1 MIETE
6 VLVRGPEGGPGKLRL
21 VEYTDPYSIWCWGCE
36 PAVRRVEW
44 VYAGSVDLEIRMGGL
59 FEDFTPMREQFA
71 RMSGGQWK
79 DSVLAFMNAVAEHHR
94 MPMDPAAM
102 MDTIEDFRST
112 WPACEA
118 VKAAEL
124 QGVPVGR
131 RYLRRLREAALVE
144 GQAIHRRAVQEKLA
158 SEVGLRVRDFMLALA
173 DGTARRAFEADL
185 ETCRAHGVTGFPTFE
200 CGTGD
205 VSLRIEG
212 WQPWEAIDDTL
223 RKMDPSLKG
232 DGRRVGDPPRG
243 PGRGGEGGAAR
254 SREGRDVGAAVEN
267 GAERLASVGVLIRQ
281 SDASF
286 TSDARF
292 WGAGQS
298 PAYPR
303 CGCGLGSS
311 SPLPRT
317 PRNHGGGHCRDP
329 RRGHADGKDLGRRSP
344 RSREPRLSR

>member
-1 MIETE
+1 
-6 VLVRGPEGGPGKLRL
+6 
-21 VEYTDPYSIWCWGCE
+21 
-36 PAVRRVEW
+36 
-44 VYAGSVDLEIRMGGL
+44 MGGL

-223 RKMDPSLKG
+223 RKMDPSLKPKEMLATPANVLAFLRHY
-232 DGRRVGDPPRG
+232 GRAATLEVAAAFGVTDDESEILLEDLDAEGKVVRREVGKGVMWEPPLKT
-243 PGRGGEGGAAR
+243 GR
-254 SREGRDVGAAVEN
+254 
-267 GAERLASVGVLIRQ
+267 
-281 SDASF
+281 SDS
-286 TSDARF
+286 
-292 WGAGQS
+292 
-298 PAYPR
+298 
-303 CGCGLGSS
+303 
-311 SPLPRT
+311 LP
-317 PRNHGGGHCRDP
+317 
-329 RRGHADGKDLGRRSP
+329 
-344 RSREPRLSR
+344 